1 MPLHLYHLPLPL
13 SYTTP
18 LTHPLPTLTPHNSR
32 PQDPDAGENATVTYH
47 FVASDG
53 MNDLTSFTLDP
64 KTGVVATK
72 RHLDYETRRSYT
84 LTVVAR
90 DGGGGGGGWLESP
103 ARLVR
108 VEVQDVN
115 DNQPVFVDHQQVRR
129 ALLCAGVACCVMP
142 RCRVM
147 SRCRK
152 GRAMLDP
159 E

>member
-1 MPLHLYHLPLPL
+1 M
-13 SYTTP
+13 
-18 LTHPLPTLTPHNSR
+18 
-32 PQDPDAGENATVTYH
+32 TYH

-72 RHLDYETRRSYT
+72 RPLDYETRRSYT

-90 DGGGGGGGWLESP
+90 DGGRGGGAGGWLESP

-108 VEVQDVN
+108 VEIQDVN

-129 ALLCAGVACCVMP
+129 ALLCAGVGCLVIS
-142 RCRVM
+142 RRRVR
-147 SRCRK
+147 SRYRES
-152 GRAMLDP
+152 RAMLDP
-159 E
+159 KRRYPLSFAAFNFPFSHHR